1 MVARTSGI
9 IDVDLLI
16 KYLDKFS
23 KQEQSSIAQ
32 QIRDKVE
39 LSTLKEDISF
49 DLKKYLV
56 KTNKV
61 KLDSNK
67 RLYVTKDNQSIVLL
81 TLGDNIKIGLYTEDD
96 YYPNIK
102 LNQRTSKYL
111 LEYPE
116 LDKIPLKNLIK
127 LAEDNVVSKEFV
139 GDVLDKAKKEITL
152 PLFCPCCSNLMKH
165 KQDKLFYIQYKRCF
179 NCQIEFETDIR
190 KMGLWEEYEKNI
202 INSDLDH
209 LISNYS
215 EWINEIINSSDES
228 FITESGDIE
237 KWIGSSKKKLLENKE
252 ETIKYLQ
259 SLKKH

>member
-1 MVARTSGI
+1 MNENV
-9 IDVDLLI
+9 
-16 KYLDKFS
+16 
-23 KQEQSSIAQ
+23 
-32 QIRDKVE
+32 
-39 LSTLKEDISF
+39 
-49 DLKKYLV
+49 LKKNFKQADVQRLRNLMTGKQDE
-56 KTNKV
+56 KTVSSVGYNK
-61 KLDSNK
+61 
-67 RLYVTKDNQSIVLL
+67 QQQFH
-81 TLGDNIKIGLYTEDD
+81 E
-96 YYPNIK
+96 
-102 LNQRTSKYL
+102 
-111 LEYPE
+111 E
-116 LDKIPLKNLIK
+116 
-127 LAEDNVVSKEFV
+127 
-139 GDVLDKAKKEITL
+139 GDVWEENDRTWTIKNGIKQNITKLDKAKKEITL

-259 SLKKH
+259 SLKKY